1 MYSNALDLLLHFFI
15 VFDVSDY
22 LILSVMHG
30 SLISCVKNNS
40 EFNKSL
46 VLALRIQCLRTKIND
61 QKRENPHIMFH
72 QL

>member
-46 VLALRIQCLRTKIND
+46 VLALRIQ
-61 QKRENPHIMFH
+61 
-72 QL
+72 